1 MAMWNRDYIEKLRK
15 KLEEWEREVVEPILK
30 KVPER
35 KREFLTEQGFSVKR
49 LYTPV
54 DLAERNWDYLEKLGF
69 PGAYPFTRGVY
80 PTMYRGRP
88 WTIRQYSGF
97 GSAEDTNKRYHYLL
111 KIGQTGLSMAFDL
124 PTQLGLDP
132 DHPLAFYEVGK
143 VGVSMPSVR
152 EMEIVFE
159 GIPMDRI
166 TTSMTINAT
175 AMEVLSMY
183 IAVAESRGIPRH
195 VLGGTVQNDILKEFI
210 ARNNYIYPP
219 TPSMRYAT
227 DLIIWA
233 AKEMPKW
240 NSISISG
247 YHFEEAGATP
257 AQEIAFTLA
266 DGIEYVRWVLERG
279 KAQGWPENVDQF
291 APRLSFFFAA
301 RTNLFEQVAKFR
313 AARRMWAKIMKEW
326 FGAKKPRSMMLRFH
340 TQTAGVTLT
349 AQQPLVNLI
358 RTTIQALAAV
368 LGGTQSLHVNSYD
381 EALSLPTEEA
391 VKLSI
396 RVQQVILYESGV
408 VDTVDPLGGSYY
420 VEWLTDMLEEEAWKI
435 IDRIESM
442 GGMLKAVES
451 GWPQAE
457 IARAAYEY
465 QLRVEKGEVPVIG
478 VNVFVEEEEPKIQVL
493 KVDPEVRERVIS
505 RLRKLREERDN
516 ERVRRMLDE
525 VRRAAEKDDVNLMPY
540 ILNAIRSKTTL
551 GEVSGV
557 LREVWGEWR
566 APEVI

>member
-1 MAMWNRDYIEKLRK
+1 MWDPKYLERLREKLR
-15 KLEEWEREVVEPILK
+15 EWEEEVVKPVISKL
-30 KVPER
+30 PER
-35 KREFLTEQGFSVKR
+35 KREFLTGQGLGVRR
-49 LYTPV
+49 LYTPL
-54 DLAERNWDYLEKLGF
+54 DLKGWDYLGRLGF
-69 PGAYPFTRGVY
+69 PGSYPFTRGPY

-88 WTIRQYSGF
+88 WTVRQYSGF
-97 GSAEDTNKRYHYLL
+97 GSAEDTNARYRYLL
-111 KIGQTGLSMAFDL
+111 SIGQTGLSMAFDL

-143 VGVSMPSVR
+143 VGVSMPSAV
-152 EMEIVFE
+152 EMDIVFRD
-159 GIPMDRI
+159 IPMDRV

-183 IAVAESRGIPRH
+183 VVVAEGRGVERG
-195 VLGGTVQNDILKEFI
+195 VLRGTVQNDILKEFI

-219 TPSMRYAT
+219 QPSMRYST

-247 YHFEEAGATP
+247 YHFEEAGAKP
-257 AQEIAFTLA
+257 AQEVAFTLA
-266 DGIEYVRWVLERG
+266 DGAEYVRWVLERG
-279 KAQGWPENVDQF
+279 KVQGWPRSVDDF
-291 APRLSFFFAA
+291 APRLSFFFSA
-301 RTNLFEQVAKFR
+301 RTNLFEEVAKFR
-313 AARRMWAKIMKEW
+313 AARRMWARIMREW
-326 FGAKKPRSMMLRFH
+326 FGARKPRSMMLRFH

-396 RVQQVILYESGV
+396 RVQQVLLYESGV
-408 VDTVDPLGGSYY
+408 ADTVDPLGGSYF
-420 VEWLTDMLEEEAWKI
+420 VEWLTDRIEEEAWKI
-435 IDRIESM
+435 VERVEGM
-442 GGMLKAVES
+442 GGMLRAVEA

-457 IARAAYEY
+457 IARSAYEY
-465 QLRVEKGEVPVIG
+465 QLRVERGEIPVVG
-478 VNVFVEEEEPKIQVL
+478 VNIYVEEEVPRVKVL
-493 KVDPEVRERVIS
+493 KVDPKVRDRVIGRLRRFRASRDEVKVREALNR
-505 RLRKLREERDN
+505 
-516 ERVRRMLDE
+516 
-525 VRRAAEKDDVNLMPY
+525 VRRAASNLGENLMPY
-540 ILNAIRSKTTL
+540 VLGAVRSRATL

-557 LREVWGEWR
+557 LREEWGEWR
-566 APEVI
+566 APEAI